1 MRLVQ
6 LIMSDHLVSDVQFT
20 IQLFQELAYCS
31 SEGRFWNILTE
42 FQGKVIPHHNQL
54 VVDRAQLSSF
64 SMVKDV
70 LSVRLWI
77 SFILCVCH
85 SITLSL

>member
-6 LIMSDHLVSDVQFT
+6 LIMSGHLISDVQFT
-20 IQLFQELAYCS
+20 IQLFQELAYYS
-31 SEGRFWNILTE
+31 SEGRFQNISTE
-42 FQGKVIPHHNQL
+42 FQGKVISHHNQL

-70 LSVRLWI
+70 LSIRLWI
-77 SFILCVCH
+77 PFISCVCH
-85 SITLSL
+85 GITLSL

>member
-6 LIMSDHLVSDVQFT
+6 LITSGHLISDVQFT
-20 IQLFQELAYCS
+20 IQLFQELTYCS
-31 SEGRFWNILTE
+31 SEGRFQNISME
-42 FQGKVIPHHNQL
+42 FQGKVISRYNQL

-77 SFILCVCH
+77 PSVLCICH
-85 SITLSL
+85 GITLSL